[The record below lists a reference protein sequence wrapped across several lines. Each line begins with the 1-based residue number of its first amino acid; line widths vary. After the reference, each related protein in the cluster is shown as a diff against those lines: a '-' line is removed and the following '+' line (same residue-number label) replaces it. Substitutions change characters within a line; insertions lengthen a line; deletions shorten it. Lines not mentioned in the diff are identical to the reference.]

1 MQYRHPSVVSQ
12 TGPDF
17 SAPVPRDGYAW
28 WYVDA
33 LSDCGRHGLTL
44 IAMLGCVF
52 SPWYAAARRRG
63 AGDPLAH
70 PALNLALY
78 GEGGRRWALTER
90 GARDIERSD
99 RRLAMGPSELRWDG
113 TRLVVE
119 INEITSPWPS
129 RLRGRVTV
137 HPSMLLSRAYAIDAT
152 GRHLW
157 TPISPYGRVEV
168 EFTQPALRWQG
179 TAYLDANEGSAPLE
193 SDFDSWNWSRAS
205 AIDGSRIFYD
215 TRWRTDG
222 ASPTNATTTPEVA
235 ESAIGRSI
243 SLAIDAQGGTEE
255 LPPPRRQSLAAT
267 RWGIARETRCDAG
280 ARATVLETLESGP
293 FYARSLVRTRAEG
306 REWTAFH
313 ESVSLR
319 RFAARWVQALL
330 PVRLPRRPLR

>member
-33 LSDCGRHGLTL
+33 LSDCGRHGLTM

-63 AGDPLAH
+63 EGNPLAH

-90 GARDIERSD
+90 GAGDVERSNAQ
-99 RRLAMGPSELRWDG
+99 LAIGPSALRWDG
-113 TRLVVE
+113 TRLVIEV
-119 INEITSPWPS
+119 NEITSPWPS
-129 RLRGRVTV
+129 RLCGRVTV
-137 HPSMLLSRAYAIDAT
+137 HPSMLLSQAYAIDAL

-157 TPISPYGRVEV
+157 TPISPHCRVEV

-193 SDFDSWNWSRAS
+193 ADFDSWNWSRAS
-205 AIDGSRIFYD
+205 ATDCSRIFYD
-215 TRWRTDG
+215 TCWRADV
-222 ASPTNATTTPEVA
+222 ATK
-235 ESAIGRSI
+235 SSRGRSI
-243 SLAIDAQGGTEE
+243 SLAIDAKGRTEE
-255 LPPPRRQSLAAT
+255 LPAPPRQALPAT

-280 ARATVLETLESGP
+280 ARAEVLETLESGP

-306 REWTAFH
+306 RDWTAFH

>member
-1 MQYRHPSVVSQ
+1 MQYRHASVVSQ

-17 SAPVPRDGYAW
+17 SAAVPRDGYAW

-33 LSDCGRHGLTL
+33 LSDCGRHGLTM

-78 GEGGRRWALTER
+78 GDGGRRWALTER
-90 GARDIERSD
+90 GAGDVERSNTD
-99 RRLAMGPSELRWDG
+99 LAIGPSTLHWDG
-113 TRLVVE
+113 TRLTIEV
-119 INEITSPWPS
+119 NEITAPWPS

-137 HPSMLLSRAYAIDAT
+137 HPSMLLSQGYAIDASD
-152 GRHLW
+152 RHLW
-157 TPISPYGRVEV
+157 TPISPYCRVEV
-168 EFTQPALRWQG
+168 EFMQPALRWQG

-193 SDFDSWNWSRAS
+193 ADFDSWNWSRAS
-205 AIDGSRIFYD
+205 AADCSRIFYD
-215 TRWRTDG
+215 TRWHPDVAT
-222 ASPTNATTTPEVA
+222 AS
-235 ESAIGRSI
+235 SLGRSI
-243 SLAIDAQGGTEE
+243 SLAIDAQGDVEE
-255 LPPPRRQSLAAT
+255 LPPPPRQRLAAT
-267 RWGIARETRCDAG
+267 RWGIARETRCDPG
-280 ARATVLETLESGP
+280 ARAAVLETLESGP

-306 REWTAFH
+306 RDWTAFH